1 VLRGEKHMDDEK
13 IIANYVLRE
22 NEKVSVKELT
32 SFGIEPFT
40 LKLIRA
46 PYFAS
51 NLPPV
56 EIKIQS
62 VELVGIEPLP
72 TALPT
77 YKLLLRN
84 NTSKAINAI
93 VLQTWEGKRLT
104 GTGMPQ
110 GFEGKHL
117 MQPGETI
124 EWRMA
129 LHLRSEGTN
138 GNHTPAVA
146 LHEKF
151 VIPAVRYA
159 DGTLEGPFPNS
170 IDYHAERYGKK
181 IELKR
186 ILPFFDL
193 AISAPESD
201 DGAARLRAE
210 IEAMSFDFTTEEKE
224 EMGEKLTNAQLK
236 KAVDFGRHMLRN
248 QVLQQL
254 RTFPEDGKIF
264 KAWLVK
270 ARESYQAFLTR
281 LEPSV
286 YSN

>member
-1 VLRGEKHMDDEK
+1 
-13 IIANYVLRE
+13 
-22 NEKVSVKELT
+22 
-32 SFGIEPFT
+32 
-40 LKLIRA
+40 
-46 PYFAS
+46 
-51 NLPPV
+51 
-56 EIKIQS
+56 
-62 VELVGIEPLP
+62 
-72 TALPT
+72 
-77 YKLLLRN
+77 
-84 NTSKAINAI
+84 
-93 VLQTWEGKRLT
+93 
-104 GTGMPQ
+104 
-110 GFEGKHL
+110 

-138 GNHTPAVA
+138 GDHTPALA
-146 LHEKF
+146 LNEKF
-151 VIPAVRYA
+151 VIPAVRFA
-159 DGTLEGPFPNS
+159 DGTLEGPFPTS

-186 ILPFFDL
+186 ILPLFDL

-201 DGAARLRAE
+201 DGAARLRAQ
-210 IEAMSFDFTTEEKE
+210 IEALSFEFTPEENE